1 MELSFRFPA
10 TAHAPRRARQAMDEW
25 LTERVAPERVADARL
40 LASELV
46 TNAVRHGDVPDGD
59 AITLSLQVSD
69 STVRI
74 VVEQPT
80 SASPALV
87 LEPPTAREGGFGLNL
102 VARLADSWGV
112 EHGVPGKVWFAV
124 VAQDPPA

>member
-1 MELSFRFPA
+1 LELSFRFPA
-10 TAHAPRRARQAMDEW
+10 TAEAPRLARQAMDGW
-25 LTERVAPERVADARL
+25 LTERVGPERANDARL

-46 TNAVRHGDVPDGD
+46 SNAVRHGDVPDGEV
-59 AITLSLQVSD
+59 ITLSVQASD

-80 SASPALV
+80 STSPALM
-87 LEPPTAREGGFGLNL
+87 LEPSAAPEGGFGLNL

-112 EHGVPGKVWFAV
+112 EHGVPGKVWFSIV
-124 VAQDPPA
+124 RHNPPA